1 MYELWIEVERVEGVC
16 TGPVPMVPGT
26 AFRVRNGSLIFPGGG
41 PICLFALQSLL
52 PMIPAKERLAGGDPT
67 AGWMGRVEHVQCPDP
82 KGRVVWRIE
91 QRSLGSTDIHSQ
103 EFRVSETPK
112 APEGRPEHPSET
124 AVAPA
129 GCHGDLRIVVER
141 IEGRCLEGMCVGR
154 TALLRDSSLYLPQ
167 PFCLYALQAALPMLP
182 AMQRKLDPSDWMATE
197 NEVVCPDPLGNV
209 VLRIEKVGSG

>member
-1 MYELWIEVERVEGVC
+1 MHELRIEVERVEGVC

-26 AFRVRNGSLIFPGGG
+26 GFFVRNGSLIFPDGG
-41 PICLFALQSLL
+41 PICLFALQSVL
-52 PMIPAKERLAGGDPT
+52 PMIPAKERLTDGAPV

-82 KGRVVWRIE
+82 KGRTIWRIE
-91 QRSLGSTDIHSQ
+91 QRALGSTD
-103 EFRVSETPK
+103 VSSGAETYEIP
-112 APEGRPEHPSET
+112 PH
-124 AVAPA
+124 V
-129 GCHGDLRIVVER
+129 HGDLVITVER

-154 TALLRDSSLYLPQ
+154 TALLRGSSLYLPQ

-209 VLRIEKVGSG
+209 ILRIEKVGSS